1 MERKRMLGVLIA
13 LCVVLA
19 GVTFTLVWFAIVVP
33 SNQQLEKNRLDIGQG
48 SVRIQ
53 ALEKDLDETRSLL
66 AQTQAEWDNTKK
78 EAERNQAQIE
88 LEKARQQLE
97 QHRLEI
103 GKESER
109 IQAWEKE
116 LDAYRLL
123 LTQTY
128 PQWNNRENETQL
140 IKAQMELEEARQ
152 QLVAKQA
159 ELKQL
164 QQQLEGKEAE
174 WEKARQRM
182 EEKET
187 TLQSLRERV
196 EMLESQ
202 LLKVGFP
209 EKS

>member
-1 MERKRMLGVLIA
+1 MLGALIT
-13 LCVVLA
+13 LCIVLA

-33 SNQQLEKNRLDIGQG
+33 LNQQLEKNRLDIGQG
-48 SVRIQ
+48 SLRIQ

-78 EAERNQAQIE
+78 EAELNQVQME
-88 LEKARQQLE
+88 LEEAQQQLGRY
-97 QHRLEI
+97 RLEI
-103 GKESER
+103 GQEAER
-109 IQAWEKE
+109 IQAWQTE

-123 LTQTY
+123 LTQTH
-128 PQWNNRENETQL
+128 PQWNNRDNETQL
-140 IKAQMELEEARQ
+140 ATSQAELENARQ
-152 QLVAKQA
+152 QLTSKQA
-159 ELKQL
+159 ELEQL
-164 QQQLEGKEAE
+164 QRHLEGKEAE

-182 EEKET
+182 DEKET

-209 EKS
+209 EKG